1 MKPYFG
7 MIFFSSL
14 TSENIW
20 PSDQSPPPLPRH
32 LAARS
37 DPSKRRSSVL
47 SEWKAKWGGGRGV
60 QDAVALRLTHFRGE
74 RGGARFAGRE
84 ASFSATVF
92 NFLTF
97 SLFLS

>member
-1 MKPYFG
+1 M
-7 MIFFSSL
+7 
-14 TSENIW
+14 
-20 PSDQSPPPLPRH
+20 
-32 LAARS
+32 
-37 DPSKRRSSVL
+37 
-47 SEWKAKWGGGRGV
+47 